1 MSRPVS
7 DSQWEL
13 LNRLAIQ
20 LGVPTPSPTDADE
33 ASRLITQLQ
42 GQRR

>member
-1 MSRPVS
+1 MSKPVS

-20 LGVPTPSPTDADE
+20 LGVPTPSPADADE
-33 ASRLITQLQ
+33 ASALITQLQ
-42 GQRR
+42 GARR

>member
-1 MSRPVS
+1 MNRPVS

-20 LGVPTPSPTDADE
+20 LGVPTPAPRDADE
-33 ASRLITQLQ
+33 ASALITRLQ
-42 GQRR
+42 GERR